1 LFLNQLITSS
11 NTSTSDKALYYAYYE
26 TLSYDELKKEI
37 EKLTGVAE
45 TYEEFCEN
53 QDKVMIIYEI
63 IEKRKKKQNDTYLKI
78 WDYIIK
84 LNRYLNFQKYNL
96 SLNEVLH
103 LTYEEIELMIKE
115 IEKNPYK
122 GF

>member
-1 LFLNQLITSS
+1 
-11 NTSTSDKALYYAYYE
+11 
-26 TLSYDELKKEI
+26 
-37 EKLTGVAE
+37 
-45 TYEEFCEN
+45 
-53 QDKVMIIYEI
+53 MIIYEI
-63 IEKRKKKQNDTYLKI
+63 FEKRRKKQNDTYLKI